1 MPAGWPAWDT
11 FTADEWFT
19 FTADGW
25 NNFDACNDPPGSLSL
40 LGVGV

>member
-11 FTADEWFT
+11 FTADEWSSL
-19 FTADGW
+19 TADGW
-25 NNFDACNDPPGSLSL
+25 SKLDICEDPPGSLSL